1 MHLVSPLFCV
11 YVVMKEGDSR
21 CFRVEVPQDVLIVG
35 DFKSDPLTNEWQLGS
50 SQLAPQANEQ
60 QTSQVELYNQKIDTL
75 SLEVE
80 VKDPFNNVAHKR
92 SYSPTNRFALTSPV
106 GGEYNIC
113 FKSTSAS
120 WWNSLRWKME
130 ITIHTGAEAT
140 DYADVAKKEHL
151 DNLQLSVRRLF
162 DRAQGVRSEMA
173 YQKEREK
180 VFRNT
185 SESTNGRAAW
195 WSVIQVAIVMVAAFL
210 QMQHLK
216 SFFKKKKLI

>member
-1 MHLVSPLFCV
+1 MCLINPLYGI
-11 YVVMKEGDSR
+11 YVVMKEGEAR

-35 DFKSDPLTNEWQLGS
+35 DFKSEPLTNEWQLGS
-50 SQLAPQANEQ
+50 SRPVQAGEP
-60 QTSQVELYNQKIDTL
+60 SQAEMYNQKIG
-75 SLEVE
+75 SLQLDVE
-80 VKDPFNNVAHKR
+80 VKDPFNNVVHKR
-92 SYSPTNRFALTSPV
+92 AYNPTSRFALTSPV
-106 GGEYNIC
+106 GGEYGVC
-113 FKSTSAS
+113 FKTTSSS
-120 WWNSLRWKME
+120 WWGTQLRWKME

-185 SESTNGRAAW
+185 SESTNSRAAW
-195 WSVIQVAIVMVAAFL
+195 WSVIQVAIVVITAFL

-216 SFFKKKKLI
+216 SFFRKKKLI